1 MHTRDIIRRQQEDIQ
16 LLIEEKAVA
25 EARVKQLENENEFLL
40 KRIKALTK

>member
-16 LLIEEKAVA
+16 LLIEEKAAV

-40 KRIKALTK
+40 KRIRELTN